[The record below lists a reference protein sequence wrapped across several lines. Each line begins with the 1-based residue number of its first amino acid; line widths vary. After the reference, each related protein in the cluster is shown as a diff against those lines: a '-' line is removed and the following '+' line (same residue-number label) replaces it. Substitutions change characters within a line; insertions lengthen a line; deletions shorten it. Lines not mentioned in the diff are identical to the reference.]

1 MAEDYPEPPTEPR
14 SVTAATLQSRLDA
27 GDPVRLLDVRDRDE
41 FEEWHVGGP
50 SVTATQLP
58 FPKFLQ
64 AKVTGEVDDLVEDVA
79 GSGSITVVCARGEAS
94 AFVAG
99 LLTEHGVDARNLADG
114 MEGWARLYEAREI
127 PCDAATVV
135 QYRRPASGCLGYMVV
150 SDGDAAVVDPLR
162 AFADRYVADAAE
174 RDATLRY
181 AVDTHVHADH
191 VSGVRRLA
199 AETDAEPVM
208 PARAVDRGVTDAVTA
223 LPDDGTLAVGSA
235 TLRAHPLPG
244 HTTGM
249 TGFAVGDALLAGDSV
264 FVDGVARPD
273 LEAGAEGARDLLDLG
288 LDRVILGTAAVET
301 PEIVAEIDETHPG
314 SVVVSLDA
322 KGGEVVVSGWTE
334 GTGLD
339 PAEAAARYEELG
351 AGAILFTNVDVEGQL
366 SGIDREAVERVVES
380 VDIPVVASGGV
391 TELADVAALR
401 DAGAAAVVVGTAL
414 YEGRFSLR
422 DAMQA

>member
-273 LEAGAEGARDLLDLG
+273 LEAGAEGARDLARDLHRT
-288 LDRVILGTAAVET
+288 LTDR
-301 PEIVAEIDETHPG
+301 
-314 SVVVSLDA
+314 
-322 KGGEVVVSGWTE
+322 
-334 GTGLD
+334 
-339 PAEAAARYEELG
+339 LG
-351 AGAILFTNVDVEGQL
+351 AFPDDTLVAPGHYGDAATPDDGTYTALLGDLRERHPAF
-366 SGIDREAVERVVES
+366 SMDREAFVDAVCD
-380 VDIPVVASGGV
+380 DIPPRPANFERIIAINLG
-391 TELADVAALR
+391 TESADDDTAFELEL
-401 DAGAAAVVVGTAL
+401 GPNNCAAAPTP
-414 YEGRFSLR
+414 SS
-422 DAMQA
+422 D